1 MTRIPTQGDRL
12 SRRRFLQG
20 GAFVGCAAWFGSSAW
35 SALALPREN
44 EARRRFAPNDG
55 LSLAEYITREA
66 PKMDVFPFGL
76 ITAPSERFRA
86 TLTFKR
92 YLPFFR
98 YKEKVL
104 ASTIEEVDDCVSRI
118 ESFSS
123 KEKALVLWAAIVYG
137 WVHRYE
143 LDEGVSYQSRYRDW
157 QKRVEARSEF
167 PEESFPHNLD
177 STPYSDSIKERSYAP
192 SVRPY
197 FPYYYPSLEFSNNV
211 RSVLILG
218 EPFPDC
224 SLDKTRLHS
233 WYSVQDKYRLNGEEA
248 FPAISVD
255 STDVSNDVRYEE
267 IALKLKES
275 PLRFPTGLYF
285 RGVRRKD
292 DPTSLFEND
301 EEHAVGDVFRNER
314 ERRFWIKWI
323 ENIDECVELVKQELN
338 LIIPPERWVSDFYP
352 EADAFLKK
360 VAEREKDEST
370 SLEKIEILT
379 ALREY
384 WFSMQIGY
392 DYDIYDSD
400 LLDSSTG
407 QNPFYDIIGANAVTL
422 GDIAKMT
429 MGS

>member
-1 MTRIPTQGDRL
+1 MDNFWRSL
-12 SRRRFLQG
+12 SRRQFLQG
-20 GAFVGCAAWFGSSAW
+20 GAFVGCAAGFGSSAW
-35 SALALPREN
+35 SALALSREN

-55 LSLAEYITREA
+55 LSLSEYITREA
-66 PKMDVFPFGL
+66 PKMEVFPFGL
-76 ITAPSERFRA
+76 IAAPSSRFRA

-123 KEKALVLWAAIVYG
+123 KEKALVLWAAHIYS
-137 WVHRYE
+137 WVNRNDLH
-143 LDEGVSYQSRYRDW
+143 DSYQSRYRDW
-157 QKRVEARSEF
+157 QKRVKARLEF
-167 PEESFPHNLD
+167 PEESFPHNFV
-177 STPYSDSIKERSYAP
+177 STPSADSVKERSYAP
-192 SVRPY
+192 SARPY
-197 FPYYYPSLEFSNNV
+197 FPYYYPSLGFSRHV
-211 RSVLILG
+211 RSFLILG
-218 EPFPDC
+218 EPFPDR
-224 SLDKTRLHS
+224 SLDKTRLHP
-233 WYSVQDKYRLNGEEA
+233 WFSVQEKYYSSREVA

-255 STDVSNDVRYEE
+255 SADFSNDARYDE

-275 PLRFPTGLYF
+275 PLRFPMGFYF
-285 RGVRRKD
+285 RGIRRND

-301 EEHAVGDVFRNER
+301 EEHAVDDVFRNKR

-370 SLEKIEILT
+370 PLEKIELLT

-384 WFSMQIGY
+384 WFSMQIAY

-400 LLDSSTG
+400 FSLVASSTG
-407 QNPFYDIIGANAVTL
+407 RTPFHDPVGANAVTL
-422 GDIAKMT
+422 GAVAMMT

>member
-1 MTRIPTQGDRL
+1 MTRISTQGERL
-12 SRRRFLQG
+12 SRRQFLQG
-20 GAFVGCAAWFGSSAW
+20 GAFVGCAAGFGSSAW
-35 SALALPREN
+35 SALALSREN

-55 LSLAEYITREA
+55 LSLAEYIIREA
-66 PKMDVFPFGL
+66 PKMEVFPFGL
-76 ITAPSERFRA
+76 IAVPSSRFRA

-123 KEKALVLWAAIVYG
+123 KEKALVLWAMKIYS
-137 WVHRYE
+137 WVNRNDLH
-143 LDEGVSYQSRYRDW
+143 DGYQSRYRDW
-157 QKRVEARSEF
+157 QKRVKARLEF
-167 PEESFPHNLD
+167 PEESFPHNLV
-177 STPYSDSIKERSYAP
+177 STPSADSVKERSYSP

-197 FPYYYPSLEFSNNV
+197 FPYYYPSLGFSDYV
-211 RSVLILG
+211 RSFLILG

-224 SLDKTRLHS
+224 PLDKARLHS

-255 STDVSNDVRYEE
+255 STDVSNDARYEE

-275 PLRFPTGLYF
+275 PLRFPMGVYF
-285 RGVRRKD
+285 WGSSRNY

-370 SLEKIEILT
+370 PLEKIELLT

-384 WFSMQIGY
+384 WLSMQIDY
-392 DYDIYDSD
+392 DYDIYDSG

-407 QNPFYDIIGANAVTL
+407 LNPFHDIIGANAVTL
-422 GDIAKMT
+422 GAVARIT
-429 MGS
+429 MGG